1 MIYEEMGDDRIF
13 SPRLKPAVAIRNLTR
28 EKKIDERKSVGSKSF
43 LNGCESTQESHL

>member
-28 EKKIDERKSVGSKSF
+28 EKIDERKSVGGESF